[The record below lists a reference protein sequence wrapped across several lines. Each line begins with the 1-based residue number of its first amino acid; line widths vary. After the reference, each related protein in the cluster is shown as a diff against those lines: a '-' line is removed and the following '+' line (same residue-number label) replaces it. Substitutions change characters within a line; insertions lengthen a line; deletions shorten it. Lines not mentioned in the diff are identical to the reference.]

1 MNVDRG
7 PLRELLSFSVAGDV
21 YAVDLT
27 SVREILAPPPI
38 TTVPRAPRSVLG
50 VCSVRGL
57 LITVVDLRRRLDLPT
72 IGLSKRTRLL
82 LTTGPQHEVFGVV
95 VDEVRQVIRLAE
107 GQLEMATTV
116 LGGDV
121 SEFVIGIGRPAQD
134 SVVILLDLGAIV
146 SNLKESA

>member
-1 MNVDRG
+1 MSADRG
-7 PLRELLSFSVAGDV
+7 PLRELLSFAVASDV

-38 TTVPRAPRSVLG
+38 TTVPRAPHSVLG

-82 LTTGPQHEVFGVV
+82 LTTGPQQEVFGVV
-95 VDEVRQVIRLAE
+95 VDEVMQVIRLTE
-107 GQLEMATTV
+107 SQMELATSV

-121 SEFVIGIGRPAQD
+121 TEFVIGIGRPASD

-146 SNLKESA
+146 SNLKESP